1 MIDRNLTFVED
12 YANSSGCVVLTDL
25 ADPPTYAAVPVS
37 DLRRWLID
45 GEWEVLYAEDRPRVN
60 TAIESW
66 IRETAA

>member
-25 ADPPTYAAVPVS
+25 AEPPTYAAVEMS

-45 GEWEVLYAEDRPRVN
+45 GEWEVLYPEDRPRVN
-60 TAIESW
+60 AAIDSW
-66 IRETAA
+66 IGETA